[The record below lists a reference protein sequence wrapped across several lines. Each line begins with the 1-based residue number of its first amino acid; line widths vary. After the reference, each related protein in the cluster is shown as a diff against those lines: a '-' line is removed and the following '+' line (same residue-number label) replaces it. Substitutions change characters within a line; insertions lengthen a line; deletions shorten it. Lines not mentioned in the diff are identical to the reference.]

1 MKDELDD
8 IKQALRHTPALKT
21 NPAARKAAIALALQE
36 FDKNNLKVSQGN
48 AKPTRLNI
56 TAKAVGQFIFGRTPM
71 KKYQVAII
79 GTFCALFVVLA
90 IVPMQKFTG
99 FGQVFE
105 VTTDSAKQMSGTQ
118 PIASVEKK
126 AEMEGNTPA
135 SVALDAVKDGG
146 ATIAVMPSQNKI
158 EEVVATLSGK
168 EQADYKM
175 LAPSVMPASPAKP
188 AEPTGAGQIVAAKN
202 SAPADYEGD
211 VSSTHQRS
219 IDFSRFQAATPKT
232 KTARRELAQSETL
245 QLIASPQNQ
254 PVLIA
259 DSKVSQAPDQ
269 GRDKFKEITINPLK
283 LAKDEP
289 VSTFSIDVDTAS
301 YGFVRSSLNQNVLPQ
316 KNAVRIEELIN
327 YFPYQYNAPTN
338 KEEPFK
344 ANVSVFPT
352 PWNKDTKLIHIGIKG
367 YEIDAKEKLR
377 ANLVFLIDTSG
388 SMNEPNKLPLV
399 QNSLKMLLDTL
410 NEEDSVAIV
419 TYAGNA
425 GVALPPTKV
434 KDKSKIS
441 TVIDNLGAGG
451 STAGAEGIRQAYQLA
466 EQNLNAKGINRVIL
480 ATDGDFNV
488 GITDTNELKS
498 FIERER
504 KTGVTLS
511 VLGFGSGNYN
521 DELMQTLAQNGNGNA
536 AYIDTLNEARK
547 ALVEEAGSTLFTIAK
562 DVKIQVEFNP
572 AQVAEYRLIGY
583 ETRLLNK
590 EDFNNDKVDA
600 GDIGSGHSVTALY
613 EITPVASKAQLVD
626 ELRYQKPSTKPAEAD
641 NKSKEIAFVKIRY
654 KLPNGDTSKLITT
667 PVTAEQAYKTVDE
680 TPLES
685 RFATAVAAFGQLLRS
700 DPYLKEFN
708 YDNVMSLAEGAKG
721 TDKFGYRAEFIN
733 LVRMA
738 KNAPALPP
746 LK

>member
-1 MKDELDD
+1 MKDELDN
-8 IKQALRHTPALKT
+8 IKQVLRHTPTLK
-21 NPAARKAAIALALQE
+21 PELAAKKAAISLALTE

-48 AKPTRLNI
+48 AKPTRLKV
-56 TAKAVGQFIFGRTPM
+56 TTDAVGSFIFGRTPM
-71 KKYQVAII
+71 KTYQLAII
-79 GTFCALFVVLA
+79 GTFCALFIVLA
-90 IVPMQKFTG
+90 VVPMQSLTSW
-99 FGQVFE
+99 QTFE
-105 VTTDSAKQMSGTQ
+105 QAK
-118 PIASVEKK
+118 
-126 AEMEGNTPA
+126 
-135 SVALDAVKDGG
+135 LG
-146 ATIAVMPSQNKI
+146 ATLSDDAPTKQTGSTNEIRSK
-158 EEVVATLSGK
+158 ESDLDTKDKEVVATK
-168 EQADYKM
+168 TEEAVAEPVEAKKADVM
-175 LAPSVMPASPAKP
+175 LAEAKP
-188 AEPTGAGQIVAAKN
+188 VAPTMVAPTDTVAGIVA
-202 SAPADYEGD
+202 P
-211 VSSTHQRS
+211 SSTMAKP
-219 IDFSRFQAATPKT
+219 QATGEV
-232 KTARRELAQSETL
+232 RRELAKSPTGFSQSNFAAKEK
-245 QLIASPQNQ
+245 IALMTPPTPSQ
-254 PVLIA
+254 PVLA
-259 DSKVSQAPDQ
+259 DAKQVMQYQDQ
-269 GRDKFKEITINPLK
+269 GRDKFKEIKTNPLK

-316 KNAVRIEELIN
+316 KDAVRVEELIN
-327 YFPYQYNAPTN
+327 YFPYQYSAPTD

-344 ANVSVFPT
+344 ANVSVLPT

-367 YEIDAKEKLR
+367 YELDAKAKPT

-410 NEEDSVAIV
+410 SEEDSVAIV

-425 GVALPPTKV
+425 GVALQPTKV

-441 TVIDNLGAGG
+441 AVIDNLGAAG

-466 EQNLNAKGINRVIL
+466 EQNLDKKGINRVIL

-498 FIERER
+498 FIERKR
-504 KTGVTLS
+504 ATGVTLS

-572 AQVAEYRLIGY
+572 EQVAEYRLIGY

-613 EITPVASKAQLVD
+613 EITPVASKAKLVD
-626 ELRYQKPSTKPAEAD
+626 ELRYAKPTAKPEETKSAEY
-641 NKSKEIAFVKIRY
+641 AFVKIRY
-654 KLPNGDTSKLITT
+654 KLPNSDTSKLITT
-667 PVTAEQAYKTVDE
+667 PVNSEIEHKTVDE
-680 TPLES
+680 TPVES
-685 RFATAVAAFGQLLRS
+685 RFATAVAAFGQLLRA
-700 DPYLKEFN
+700 DPYLKDFN
-708 YDNVMSLAEGAKG
+708 YDNVITLAEGAKG
-721 TDKFGYRAEFIN
+721 SDKFGYRAEFIN
-733 LVRMA
+733 LVRLA

>member
-1 MKDELDD
+1 
-8 IKQALRHTPALKT
+8 
-21 NPAARKAAIALALQE
+21 
-36 FDKNNLKVSQGN
+36 
-48 AKPTRLNI
+48 
-56 TAKAVGQFIFGRTPM
+56 M
-71 KKYQVAII
+71 KKYQITII
-79 GTFCALFVVLA
+79 GTFCALLVVWA
-90 IVPMQKFTG
+90 IVPMQRFTDWQLPEQEKTG
-99 FGQVFE
+99 LTFSSVPPLNAPQPIVSAE
-105 VTTDSAKQMSGTQ
+105 KKTDSAK
-118 PIASVEKK
+118 E
-126 AEMEGNTPA
+126 
-135 SVALDAVKDGG
+135 LD
-146 ATIAVMPSQNKI
+146 ATIALAKTENNVA
-158 EEVVATLSGK
+158 EEGVATLSDK
-168 EQADYKM
+168 EPADYKTP
-175 LAPSVMPASPAKP
+175 AASVVSPRPATPKP
-188 AEPTGAGQIVAAKN
+188 LGAGQIVAQLA
-202 SAPADYEGD
+202 SPVVPTELGRQRAEAPA
-211 VSSTHQRS
+211 
-219 IDFSRFQAATPKT
+219 KT
-232 KTARRELAQSETL
+232 KSV
-245 QLIASPQNQ
+245 SVNQ
-254 PVLIA
+254 PVST
-259 DSKVSQAPDQ
+259 DDTQVSQYQDQ
-269 GRDKFKEITINPLK
+269 GRDKFKDITINPLK

-301 YGFVRSSLNQNVLPQ
+301 YSFVRSSLNQNVLPQ
-316 KNAVRIEELIN
+316 KNAVRVEELIN
-327 YFPYQYNAPTN
+327 YFPYDYSAPTN
-338 KEEPFK
+338 KDEPFK
-344 ANVSVFPT
+344 TTVSLFPT
-352 PWNKDTKLIHIGIKG
+352 PWNKDTKLVHIGIKG
-367 YEIDAKEKLR
+367 YEIDAKAKPR

-410 NEEDSVAIV
+410 NEDDSVAIV

-441 TVIDNLGAGG
+441 TVIDNLGAQG

-498 FIERER
+498 FIEHKR

-562 DVKIQVEFNP
+562 DVKIQIEFNP

-600 GDIGSGHSVTALY
+600 GDIGSGHTVTALY

-626 ELRYQKPSTKPAEAD
+626 ELRYPKPSTTKTAETD
-641 NKSKEIAFVKIRY
+641 SKSNEIGFIKIRY
-654 KLPNGDTSKLITT
+654 KLPDGDTSKLITT
-667 PVTAEQAYKTVDE
+667 PVTTEQAYKSVDE
-680 TPLES
+680 TPVES
-685 RFATAVAAFGQLLRS
+685 RFATAVAAFGQLLRN
-700 DPYLKEFN
+700 DPYLKDFN
-708 YDNVMSLAEGAKG
+708 YDKVMSLAEGAKG
-721 TDKFGYRAEFIN
+721 MDKFGYRAEFIN
-733 LVRMA
+733 LVRLA

>member
-8 IKQALRHTPALKT
+8 IKQLLRHTPAIKT
-21 NPAARKAAIALALQE
+21 DSAAKQAAISLALRE
-36 FDKNNLKVSQGN
+36 FDKNNLKISQGN
-48 AKPTRLNI
+48 TKPTRLKV
-56 TAKAVGQFIFGRTPM
+56 TADVVGQSIFGRTVM
-71 KKYQVAII
+71 KKYQLAII
-79 GTFCALFVVLA
+79 GTFCALFVVWA
-90 IVPMQKFTG
+90 VVPMRYSTARLMEFTAS
-99 FGQVFE
+99 
-105 VTTDSAKQMSGTQ
+105 TDEAKQLSAPQ
-118 PIASVEKK
+118 AVLRAEKK
-126 AEMEGNTPA
+126 REVDADTPKD
-135 SVALDAVKDGG
+135 VATTELAKTENEVD
-146 ATIAVMPSQNKI
+146 
-158 EEVVATLSGK
+158 EVVATLSDK
-168 EQADYKM
+168 EQADYKVPA
-175 LAPSVMPASPAKP
+175 APVVTPVTPAPAKS
-188 AEPTGAGQIVAAKN
+188 AELGAGLVVNQGKLDANFRKSANNGTRQQIPAAA
-202 SAPADYEGD
+202 SE
-211 VSSTHQRS
+211 
-219 IDFSRFQAATPKT
+219 KT
-232 KTARRELAQSETL
+232 KVAM
-245 QLIASPQNQ
+245 INQ
-254 PVLIA
+254 PA
-259 DSKVSQAPDQ
+259 TTDDAQVSQYQDQ
-269 GRDKFKEITINPLK
+269 GRDKFKDITINPLK

-301 YGFVRSSLNQNVLPQ
+301 YSFVRASLNQNVLPQ
-316 KNAVRIEELIN
+316 KNAVRVEELIN
-327 YFPYQYNAPTN
+327 YFPYDYSAPTN

-344 ANVSVFPT
+344 TTVSVFPT
-352 PWNKDTKLIHIGIKG
+352 PWNKDTKLVHIGIKG
-367 YEIDAKEKLR
+367 YEIDAKAKPR

-399 QNSLKMLLDTL
+399 QSSLKMLLDTL
-410 NEEDSVAIV
+410 NEDDSVAIV

-441 TVIDNLGAGG
+441 TVIDNLGAAG

-498 FIERER
+498 FIEHKRV
-504 KTGVTLS
+504 TGVTLS

-562 DVKIQVEFNP
+562 DVKIQIEFNP
-572 AQVAEYRLIGY
+572 AQVVEYRLIGY

-600 GDIGSGHSVTALY
+600 GDIGSGHTVTALY

-626 ELRYQKPSTKPAEAD
+626 ELRYPKPSTTKPAETD
-641 NKSKEIAFVKIRY
+641 SKSNEIGFIKIRY
-654 KLPNGDTSKLITT
+654 KLPDGDTSKLITT
-667 PVTAEQAYKTVDE
+667 TVTAEQAYKSVDE
-680 TPLES
+680 IPVES
-685 RFATAVAAFGQLLRS
+685 RFATAVAAFGQLIRN
-700 DPYLKEFN
+700 DPYLKDFN
-708 YDNVMSLAEGAKG
+708 YDKVMSLAEGAKG

-733 LVRMA
+733 LVRLA

>member
-1 MKDELDD
+1 MKDELDN
-8 IKQALRHTPALKT
+8 IKQQLRHTPEVKAKQT
-21 NPAARKAAIALALQE
+21 ARQAAISLALSE

-48 AKPTRLNI
+48 NKPTRLKV
-56 TAKAVGQFIFGRTPM
+56 TTDAVGQSIFGRKPM
-71 KKYQVAII
+71 KTYQLAII

-90 IVPMQKFTG
+90 VVPMQSLTSW
-99 FGQVFE
+99 QAFE
-105 VTTDSAKQMSGTQ
+105 QMKMG
-118 PIASVEKK
+118 
-126 AEMEGNTPA
+126 
-135 SVALDAVKDGG
+135 
-146 ATIAVMPSQNKI
+146 
-158 EEVVATLSGK
+158 ATLSDDAPAKQASSTNEIRSRESDLDIKDK
-168 EQADYKM
+168 EMVATKTEEAVAEPLEAKKADEM
-175 LAPSVMPASPAKP
+175 LAGAKPVAPAMVAPSDTVAPVTSIAPAKP
-188 AEPTGAGQIVAAKN
+188 QATGEVRQELARTPMELSKSNFAAKEKIALI
-202 SAPADYEGD
+202 APAP
-211 VSSTHQRS
+211 S
-219 IDFSRFQAATPKT
+219 
-232 KTARRELAQSETL
+232 
-245 QLIASPQNQ
+245 Q
-254 PVLIA
+254 PVLT
-259 DSKVSQAPDQ
+259 DGKQVMHYQDQ
-269 GRDKFKEITINPLK
+269 GRDQFKEIKTNPLK

-301 YGFVRSSLNQNVLPQ
+301 YGFVRGSLNQNVLPQ
-316 KNAVRIEELIN
+316 KDAVRVEELIN
-327 YFPYQYNAPTN
+327 YFPYQYDAPTN

-344 ANVSVFPT
+344 ANVSVLPT

-367 YEIDAKEKLR
+367 YEIETKTKPT

-410 NEEDSVAIV
+410 GEEDSVAIV

-434 KDKSKIS
+434 KEKSKIS
-441 TVIDNLGAGG
+441 AVIDNFAAAG

-466 EQNLNAKGINRVIL
+466 EQNLNKKGINRVIL

-498 FIERER
+498 FIERKR
-504 KTGVTLS
+504 ATGVTLS

-572 AQVAEYRLIGY
+572 EQVAEYRLIGY

-613 EITPVASKAQLVD
+613 EITPVASKAKLVD
-626 ELRYQKPSTKPAEAD
+626 ELRYKKPTAKPEEA
-641 NKSKEIAFVKIRY
+641 KSGEYAFVKIRY
-654 KLPNGDTSKLITT
+654 KLPDGDTSKLITT
-667 PVTAEQAYKTVDE
+667 PVNTEIEHKTVDE
-680 TPLES
+680 TPVES
-685 RFATAVAAFGQLLRS
+685 RFATAVAAFGQLLRA
-700 DPYLKEFN
+700 DPYLKDFN
-708 YDNVMSLAEGAKG
+708 YDNVIALAEGAKG

-733 LVRMA
+733 LVRLA
-738 KNAPALPP
+738 KNAPALPL